1 MPRNILTPLLF
12 VLAIILLLEFSLR
25 LYIYKLDAFSFT
37 KMNSYGLLMDS
48 DLVQRAANTDVYY
61 ELKPD
66 LDTYFGG
73 KKFLTNSR
81 GLADDEYS
89 LAKPDDTYR
98 VVVAGSSW
106 TMATRVEL
114 PDAYHSVLERKL
126 STYLAPQKA
135 EFINLGVE
143 NYGLGEIVASVRDK
157 GLAYDP
163 DMIIFAVT
171 SITPAFLWEDEKP
184 PFEQPSTVP
193 AFWQSYLF
201 SSAMDLLGK
210 KSYSRTIRP
219 QVKQG
224 RGAYMTQGWRSLQE
238 LDELIKGR
246 DIDVVVL
253 VLTNKGF
260 NEAMI
265 KGSAYYSSVHGFR
278 FIHTHIDDIAKDKGI
293 EAEQLQ
299 VGRLDSHPNKTGH
312 RLIAEK
318 VFNEIWAE
326 DSGAD

>member
-1 MPRNILTPLLF
+1 MLRNILTPLLF

-25 LYIYKLDAFSFT
+25 LYIYKLDAFSFAKT
-37 KMNSYGLLMDS
+37 NSYGLLIDS

-66 LDTYFGG
+66 LDTYLAG
-73 KKFLTNSR
+73 KKLLTNSR

-89 LAKPDDTYR
+89 LAKPADTYR

-126 STYLAPQKA
+126 STHMAPQKA

-143 NYGLGEIVASVRDK
+143 NYGLSEIVASVRDK

-163 DMIIFAVT
+163 DMIIFAIT

-201 SSAMDLLGK
+201 SSVMELLGR
-210 KSYSRTIRP
+210 KSYSRTKRP
-219 QVKQG
+219 VMSKDRRSYMKQVS
-224 RGAYMTQGWRSLQE
+224 RSLP
-238 LDELIKGR
+238 
-246 DIDVVVL
+246 
-253 VLTNKGF
+253 F
-260 NEAMI
+260 
-265 KGSAYYSSVHGFR
+265 
-278 FIHTHIDDIAKDKGI
+278 
-293 EAEQLQ
+293 
-299 VGRLDSHPNKTGH
+299 VG
-312 RLIAEK
+312 
-318 VFNEIWAE
+318 
-326 DSGAD
+326 